1 MGDSP
6 LSIAASAVQFLG
18 IRSAIQDIFTT
29 LRFVHTSGEYNA
41 DLTWLAG
48 ALKWELESLDEWGM
62 YAGLKR
68 SSSSSADDDAQGSE
82 MSFLASYYSAHQRV
96 QDTLV
101 VCRATVEELKQ
112 LLQIDDLKR
121 LLPPTHDPASQQ
133 NVAPNVQQT
142 PPAPPVPAPAA
153 ATSAGPAPQRRLSLF
168 YTETI
173 TDSDAVVAAAQPRGT
188 QHYPASLNRIVDLI
202 TRGKQRLTELVRR
215 LSELNRRLRE
225 ELPNPDAFYRC
236 LASALVRDL
245 TPEELRLIRP
255 SQPSDTAFV
264 RVLASLARDK
274 ENARLLLQST
284 VVVDADFKRKLT
296 QRPAMDAAQ
305 PPDTRLR
312 GLARRRAED
321 GGHRVLVEW
330 KRVAQV
336 ARPGFRAGVMK
347 RLDNLA
353 RCLHVEEDH
362 PRSDFHMM
370 ACDGW
375 FEDDVNW
382 LGIVYRVPPGVDH
395 TQEPRSLADIMSDP
409 VFLPIPSL
417 GTRFTLA
424 NQLAISLQQY
434 HAIGWFHK
442 AFNSS
447 NILFFFDP
455 TTMEL
460 RLEEPYI
467 VGFGSSRPKVV
478 EATEGVDPYAD
489 HLASLYQHPDID
501 HGFRAAYDVYALG
514 CVMLEL
520 AFWDTLLSMERE
532 ISPPHKEHWM
542 EALQGKAA
550 DLGPKVGEI
559 YQDAVGWCLC
569 DAVRCRD
576 DKEVMR
582 RFVPNVER
590 QLASLHV

>member
-1 MGDSP
+1 
-6 LSIAASAVQFLG
+6 
-18 IRSAIQDIFTT
+18 
-29 LRFVHTSGEYNA
+29 
-41 DLTWLAG
+41 
-48 ALKWELESLDEWGM
+48 
-62 YAGLKR
+62 
-68 SSSSSADDDAQGSE
+68 
-82 MSFLASYYSAHQRV
+82 
-96 QDTLV
+96 
-101 VCRATVEELKQ
+101 
-112 LLQIDDLKR
+112 
-121 LLPPTHDPASQQ
+121 
-133 NVAPNVQQT
+133 
-142 PPAPPVPAPAA
+142 
-153 ATSAGPAPQRRLSLF
+153 
-168 YTETI
+168 
-173 TDSDAVVAAAQPRGT
+173 
-188 QHYPASLNRIVDLI
+188 
-202 TRGKQRLTELVRR
+202 
-215 LSELNRRLRE
+215 
-225 ELPNPDAFYRC
+225 
-236 LASALVRDL
+236 
-245 TPEELRLIRP
+245 
-255 SQPSDTAFV
+255 
-264 RVLASLARDK
+264 
-274 ENARLLLQST
+274 
-284 VVVDADFKRKLT
+284 
-296 QRPAMDAAQ
+296 
-305 PPDTRLR
+305 
-312 GLARRRAED
+312 
-321 GGHRVLVEW
+321 
-330 KRVAQV
+330 
-336 ARPGFRAGVMK
+336 
-347 RLDNLA
+347 
-353 RCLHVEEDH
+353 
-362 PRSDFHMM
+362 MM

-382 LGIVYRVPPGVDH
+382 LGIVYRVPPAVDH

-434 HAIGWFHK
+434 HAIGWFHT

-447 NILFFFDP
+447 NILSFFDP

-460 RLEEPYI
+460 CLEEPYI

-520 AFWDTLLSMERE
+520 ACWDTLLSMERE
-532 ISPPHKEHWM
+532 ISPPHKEYWM

-582 RFVPNVER
+582 RFVSNVER